1 MKLIAQHKIDGQH
14 DVSWLRMNSGRF
26 QVAYGGQV
34 TTTDDARKA
43 AEHFGRCVQHQAEC
57 HGPLE
62 DLPAIPVSPKER
74 LYVATISEVIT
85 YRVEVTAASEDEAR
99 DKAEEILIE
108 TEDRYNK
115 LDGQLDDRIIGV
127 QLLA

>member
-26 QVAYGGQV
+26 QVVYGGQV
-34 TTTDDARKA
+34 TTIDDDLEA
-43 AEHFGRCVQHQAEC
+43 AECFGQCVRHQVEC
-57 HGPLE
+57 QGLLDGGQLDE
-62 DLPAIPVSPKER
+62 RPKER

-127 QLLA
+127 HQLT